1 MTAPMQLG
9 FLASHGG
16 SSMRAILAAIDD
28 GRLAAQAR
36 ILITNNA
43 GSAAAEHAKARG
55 LKALHISARTEGS
68 PQDEDAAIAA
78 ALKGEGVTH
87 VLLSGYLRKLGPAT
101 LAAFPGRILNIHPA
115 RLPSYGGQGMYGDF
129 VHAAVLNAGEAVTGA
144 TVHVVDEEYDHGPT
158 LAQCEVPV
166 LPGDT
171 VESLRARV
179 MAAEPLLFIETLQAI
194 EARGGRV
201 LP

>member
-1 MTAPMQLG
+1 MKLG

-16 SSMRAILAAIDD
+16 SSMRAILAAIDE
-28 GRLAAQAR
+28 GRLAADGR

-43 GSAAAEHAKARG
+43 QSAAAEFAKARG
-55 LKALHISARTEGS
+55 LTTRWISARSEGS
-68 PQDEDAAIAA
+68 AEAEDAAIAR
-78 ALKGEGVTH
+78 ALTEAGVTH
-87 VLLSGYLRKLGPAT
+87 VLLSGYLRKLGPQT

-115 RLPSYGGQGMYGDF
+115 RLPSYGGKGMYGDF
-129 VHAAVLNAGEAVTGA
+129 VHAAVLAAGDAVTGA

-166 LPGDT
+166 LEGDT
-171 VESLRARV
+171 VETLRARV
-179 MAAEPLLFIETLQAI
+179 MAAEPLLFIETLQTIA
-194 EARGGRV
+194 ARGGKV

>member
-1 MTAPMQLG
+1 MQLG

-16 SSMRAILAAIDD
+16 SSMRAIVAAMDE
-28 GRLAAQAR
+28 GRLGAKAR

-43 GSAAAEHAKARG
+43 GSSAAEFARG
-55 LKALHISARTEGS
+55 RGLATRVISAKSEGS
-68 PQDEDAAIAA
+68 AEAEDAAIAR
-78 ALKGEGVTH
+78 ALTEAGVTH
-87 VLLSGYLRKLGPAT
+87 VVLSGYLRKLGPAT

-115 RLPSYGGQGMYGDF
+115 RLPAYGGKGMYGDF
-129 VHAAVLNAGEAVTGA
+129 VHQAVLAAKETVTGA

-158 LAQCEVPV
+158 LAQCAVPV
-166 LPGDT
+166 SPDDT
-171 VESLRARV
+171 VETLRARV
-179 MAAEPLLFIETLQAI
+179 MAAEPLLYIETLQAI